1 MAHYTTDTELLRELP
16 ATLPESL
23 DTEAERAPFIQSASA
38 LADAL
43 VGPRFMPRD
52 DGQKFPDADD
62 TPATPPLV
70 AFATCRLA
78 ASFVYDVLAG
88 LGDETKRI
96 RAGELFDI
104 AVAWFA
110 RIRSGEVPVIGVDGQ
125 PWLVAPVIV
134 STTQYAE
141 PVFERD
147 TDAER
152 PEMPTLD
159 EF

>member
-1 MAHYTTDTELLRELP
+1 MAHYTTDAELLRELP

-23 DTEAERAPFIQSASA
+23 DTEAERAPFILSASA

-43 VGPRFMPRD
+43 VGPRFMPRE

-78 ASFVYDVLAG
+78 ASFICDVLAG
-88 LGDETKRI
+88 LGDETKRV
-96 RAGELFDI
+96 RAGELFTA

-110 RIRSGEVPVIGVDGQ
+110 RIRSGEVPVVGVDGQ
-125 PWLVAPVIV
+125 PWPVAPVIA
-134 STTQYAE
+134 STTQYAG
-141 PVFERD
+141 PVFQRD

>member
-1 MAHYTTDTELLRELP
+1 MAHYTTDAELLRELP

-23 DTEAERAPFIQSASA
+23 DTEAERAPFVLSASA

-43 VGPRFMPRD
+43 VGPRFMPRE

-78 ASFVYDVLAG
+78 ASFIYDVLAG
-88 LGDETKRI
+88 LGDETKRV
-96 RAGELFDI
+96 RAGELFTA

-110 RIRSGEVPVIGVDGQ
+110 RIRSGEVPVVGVDGQ
-125 PWLVAPVIV
+125 PWPVAPVIA
-134 STTQYAE
+134 STTQYAG
-141 PVFERD
+141 PVFQRD